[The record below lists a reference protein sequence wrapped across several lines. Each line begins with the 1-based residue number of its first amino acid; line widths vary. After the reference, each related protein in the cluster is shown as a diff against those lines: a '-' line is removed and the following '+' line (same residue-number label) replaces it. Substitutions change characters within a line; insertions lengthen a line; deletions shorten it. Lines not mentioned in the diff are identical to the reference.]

1 MFVAQRRFRDNKTK
15 ENARS
20 KKRDRFFPSVVLV
33 HVNARKKKHEKKK
46 FQHLPRFFKQVRVR
60 SRSHHIVGVGVERRR
75 RRSRRRSIRF
85 SSLFLLHIF
94 SLFFCGQRVRFF
106 FFFVSSVH
114 QTTLSKVPKFL
125 SQVSFWVAHFFQ
137 IKCVCSFCRG
147 FKTKKRMSSSPPKTD
162 GDENDGDKW
171 KSVVFFLGQSYAPL
185 RVDGKGCDDDDDFW
199 GKILKEEGRWLAV
212 SVECS
217 PRFGSAAHREGSCL
231 YHVRIESSH
240 GHGRWCR
247 PMPNVLWVEMTFSM
261 EDVLRHIEE
270 IGFSGV
276 DEEDVREMIR
286 EGLRKKERKVNAV
299 VERRGGVSLQGL
311 SNDQALDALHGKINM
326 YCEIE
331 CVMRGHSKPFTL
343 TLPPTPTNWNHSDIA
358 LVNENIENRGGSVGM
373 SKFAYR
379 AMKELEELREAV
391 RNTSNNEDVRK
402 KEEISQ
408 KYLKEYSKEL
418 PPPEAKAKSPVKRK
432 AMGGGFGGN
441 VKIKK

>member
-1 MFVAQRRFRDNKTK
+1 
-15 ENARS
+15 
-20 KKRDRFFPSVVLV
+20 
-33 HVNARKKKHEKKK
+33 
-46 FQHLPRFFKQVRVR
+46 
-60 SRSHHIVGVGVERRR
+60 
-75 RRSRRRSIRF
+75 
-85 SSLFLLHIF
+85 
-94 SLFFCGQRVRFF
+94 
-106 FFFVSSVH
+106 
-114 QTTLSKVPKFL
+114 
-125 SQVSFWVAHFFQ
+125 
-137 IKCVCSFCRG
+137 
-147 FKTKKRMSSSPPKTD
+147 MSSSPPKTD

-185 RVDGKGCDDDDDFW
+185 RVDGKG
-199 GKILKEEGRWLAV
+199 
-212 SVECS
+212 
-217 PRFGSAAHREGSCL
+217 FGSAAHREGSCL

-358 LVNENIENRGGSVGM
+358 LVNENIENGGGSVGM

>member
-1 MFVAQRRFRDNKTK
+1 
-15 ENARS
+15 
-20 KKRDRFFPSVVLV
+20 
-33 HVNARKKKHEKKK
+33 
-46 FQHLPRFFKQVRVR
+46 
-60 SRSHHIVGVGVERRR
+60 
-75 RRSRRRSIRF
+75 
-85 SSLFLLHIF
+85 
-94 SLFFCGQRVRFF
+94 
-106 FFFVSSVH
+106 
-114 QTTLSKVPKFL
+114 
-125 SQVSFWVAHFFQ
+125 
-137 IKCVCSFCRG
+137 
-147 FKTKKRMSSSPPKTD
+147 MSSSSPKMEED
-162 GDENDGDKW
+162 NDADTW
-171 KSVVFFLGQSYAPL
+171 KSTTVFFLGQSYAPL
-185 RVDGKGCDDDDDFW
+185 RLDGKGCGGDDDFW
-199 GKILKEEGRWLAV
+199 GPVKEEGRWLAV

-261 EDVLRHIEE
+261 EDVLRHVEE

-286 EGLRKKERKVNAV
+286 EGLRKKERKVNVV

-331 CVMRGHSKPFTL
+331 CVMKGHSKPFTL
-343 TLPPTPTNWNHSDIA
+343 TLPPTPTDWNTSDIA
-358 LVNENIENRGGSVGM
+358 LVNENGGGSVGM

-418 PPPEAKAKSPVKRK
+418 PPPEAKTKSPMKRK

-441 VKIKK
+441 VKKKK

>member
-1 MFVAQRRFRDNKTK
+1 M
-15 ENARS
+15 
-20 KKRDRFFPSVVLV
+20 P
-33 HVNARKKKHEKKK
+33 
-46 FQHLPRFFKQVRVR
+46 
-60 SRSHHIVGVGVERRR
+60 
-75 RRSRRRSIRF
+75 
-85 SSLFLLHIF
+85 
-94 SLFFCGQRVRFF
+94 
-106 FFFVSSVH
+106 
-114 QTTLSKVPKFL
+114 
-125 SQVSFWVAHFFQ
+125 
-137 IKCVCSFCRG
+137 
-147 FKTKKRMSSSPPKTD
+147 SSPRKTD
-162 GDENDGDKW
+162 GDENDGG
-171 KSVVFFLGQSYAPL
+171 VFFLGQSYAPL
-185 RVDGKGCDDDDDFW
+185 RVDGKGCDDDDDDDFW

-212 SVECS
+212 SVECT
-217 PRFGSAAHREGSCL
+217 PLRSAPAHREGSCL

-240 GHGRWCR
+240 GHGSWCR
-247 PMPNVLWVEMTFSM
+247 PMPNVLWVEITFSM

-286 EGLRKKERKVNAV
+286 EGLRKKERKVNVV

-331 CVMRGHSKPFTL
+331 CVVKGHSKPFTL

-358 LVNENIENRGGSVGM
+358 LVNENIENGGGSVGM

-391 RNTSNNEDVRK
+391 RNTSNNEDARK

-408 KYLKEYSKEL
+408 KYSKEL
-418 PPPEAKAKSPVKRK
+418 PPPETKTKSPVKRK

-441 VKIKK
+441 VKKKK

>member
-1 MFVAQRRFRDNKTK
+1 M
-15 ENARS
+15 
-20 KKRDRFFPSVVLV
+20 P
-33 HVNARKKKHEKKK
+33 
-46 FQHLPRFFKQVRVR
+46 
-60 SRSHHIVGVGVERRR
+60 
-75 RRSRRRSIRF
+75 
-85 SSLFLLHIF
+85 
-94 SLFFCGQRVRFF
+94 
-106 FFFVSSVH
+106 
-114 QTTLSKVPKFL
+114 
-125 SQVSFWVAHFFQ
+125 
-137 IKCVCSFCRG
+137 
-147 FKTKKRMSSSPPKTD
+147 SSSPPKTEEE
-162 GDENDGDKW
+162 ENDEYEERVN
-171 KSVVFFLGQSYAPL
+171 SSVFFLGQSYARV
-185 RVDGKGCDDDDDFW
+185 RVDGKGCDDDDDDDFW

-212 SVECS
+212 SVECA
-217 PRFGSAAHREGSCL
+217 PLRAPPAHREGSCL
-231 YHVRIESSH
+231 YHVRIESSY

-261 EDVLRHIEE
+261 EDVLRHVEE

-286 EGLRKKERKVNAV
+286 EGLRKKERKVNVV

-358 LVNENIENRGGSVGM
+358 LVNENIENGGGSVGM
-373 SKFAYR
+373 SNFAYR

-391 RNTSNNEDVRK
+391 RNTSNNEDARK

-418 PPPEAKAKSPVKRK
+418 PPPEAKTKSPMKRK

-441 VKIKK
+441 VKKKK